1 MDEFLVKMRLL
12 LKAEMILFRLQLRRT
27 VQQAAFYIAAV
38 LLAVL
43 AAGMLNIA
51 LYLYLA
57 PRLDNASAALAV
69 AIVDIVLA
77 AVAVVVAGHLHLGPE
92 VDAVKALREAAM
104 AELTADAKR
113 VKTQIADLHDDIKRI
128 RTAVTGFLS
137 FGGVNLTSLFQW
149 VPVLLRVLSRRKAP

>member
-1 MDEFLVKMRLL
+1 MDEFLITMRLL

-27 VQQAAFYIAAV
+27 FQQAAFYLAAA

-57 PRLDNASAALAV
+57 PRLDSAGAALAV
-69 AIVDIVLA
+69 ALVDIVLA
-77 AVAVVVAGHLHLGPE
+77 VAAVIAAGRLHLGPE
-92 VDAVKALREAAM
+92 VDAVKALREAAT
-104 AELTADAKR
+104 AELTADAER
-113 VKTQIADLHDDIKRI
+113 AKTKIAELQDDIKGI
-128 RTAVTGFLS
+128 RTAVTGFLD

-149 VPVLLRVLSRRKAP
+149 VPVLLRVLLRRKEP

>member
-1 MDEFLVKMRLL
+1 MDEFLIKMRLL

-27 VQQAAFYIAAV
+27 LQQAAFYIAAV

-77 AVAVVVAGHLHLGPE
+77 VVAVVVAGHLRLGPE
-92 VDAVKALREAAM
+92 VDAVRALREAAM
-104 AELTADAKR
+104 AELIADAER

-137 FGGVNLTSLFQW
+137 FGGVNLASLFQW
-149 VPVLLRVLSRRKAP
+149 VPVLLRVLLRRKDP

>member
-1 MDEFLVKMRLL
+1 MDEFLVKIRLL

-27 VQQAAFYIAAV
+27 VLQATFYIAAV
-38 LLAVL
+38 LLVVL
-43 AAGMLNIA
+43 AVGMLNIA

-57 PRLDNASAALAV
+57 PRLDNAGAAFAV

-77 AVAVVVAGHLHLGPE
+77 VVSVVVAGRLRLGPE
-92 VDAVKALREAAM
+92 VDAVSALREATM
-104 AELTADAKR
+104 AKLTEDAER
-113 VKTQIADLHDDIKRI
+113 VKTQIADLHDDIKQI

-149 VPVLLRVLSRRKAP
+149 VPMLLRVLMRRKDP